1 VRRGLVASALDD
13 ELNGEV
19 GSDAVDAVA
28 VAAEEA
34 PPPAAAVVEEEEV
47 LVVEMPA

>member
-1 VRRGLVASALDD
+1 LVRRGLVASALDA
-13 ELNGEV
+13 LNGEV